1 MTPVEPDSEPT
12 STKLLREQIERFLAS
27 KEPEVL
33 SIRGKWGA
41 GKTYAWNRFLLN
53 ARDRNAIALK
63 NYAYVSL
70 FGVQSLD
77 ELKYAVFE
85 STVGAKDIGTEPTLE
100 GFKSNSTAVL
110 KQVGKHSIAGLL
122 GYFKN
127 ASEAVKIISF
137 LSVSKQIICID
148 DLERKGKALRT
159 QDVLGLVSLLRERR
173 KCKVVIILNEDEL
186 DDEEKKQLNKY
197 HEKVID
203 SSLLFSPTP
212 KDCVEITL
220 PKAIGTIASLSKH
233 CVSLGISNIR
243 IIKKIERLVV
253 LVDPLLT
260 KYDAAVLEQAVQT
273 LALFGWAY
281 YGRATESDESF
292 FSYVLKHHGN
302 QWFGPPSPEQ
312 LSEGEKQWAD
322 LLDSYG
328 FTNADDFDLVLLDA
342 VRNGFIDVERLRL
355 HANQLDQKHKAA
367 HSDKALNDAWAV
379 VHDSFD
385 DNEDQAVNG
394 LVEAYTDNIQVVTP
408 GNLEALVGLFKD
420 LGHDDLAREAI
431 TFFMKERDNEDREF
445 YDLSQ
450 HPFRS
455 HPTDPDM
462 QKAFD
467 EKLATFKTEVVPEE
481 ILRKIEEHQGWSN
494 RDIVTLS
501 AMSVADYKAMFK
513 ALRGS
518 AMRTAVKAS
527 VGFERISNRGN
538 EYDSIMTNA
547 RQALE
552 EIASENKLNKR
563 RVRRLVGP
571 RPAVPENASI
581 VTLEIDDEDQPTLP
595 IARAVSPVCLIEK
608 SE

>member
-1 MTPVEPDSEPT
+1 MTGRTNVKYEPMSSVEPATEPT

-27 KEPEVL
+27 IEPEVL

-41 GKTYAWNRFLLN
+41 GKTYAWNRFLLH
-53 ARDRNAIALK
+53 ARDENAIALK
-63 NYAYVSL
+63 KYAYVSL

-77 ELKYAVFE
+77 ELRYAIFE
-85 STVGAKDIGTEPTLE
+85 STVGATDIGTEPTLE
-100 GFKSNSTAVL
+100 GFKSNSAAVL
-110 KQVGKHSIAGLL
+110 RQVGKHSIAGLL

-148 DLERKGKALRT
+148 DMERKGNALRT

-186 DDEEKKQLNKY
+186 DDEDKKQLDKY

-203 SSLLFSPTP
+203 TSLLFAPTP
-212 KDCVEITL
+212 KDCVEIAL
-220 PKAIGTIASLSKH
+220 PKATGTIASLSKR

-243 IIKKIERLVV
+243 VIKKIERLVV
-253 LVDPLLT
+253 RVEPLLT
-260 KYDAAVLEQAVQT
+260 KYDTAILEQAIQT
-273 LALFGWAY
+273 LALFGWAH
-281 YGRATESDESF
+281 YGRATENDESF
-292 FSYVLKHHGN
+292 FSYILKHHGN
-302 QWFGPPSPEQ
+302 QWFGPPNPEQ
-312 LSEGEKQWAD
+312 LSEAEKQWAD

-342 VRNGFIDVERLRL
+342 VRNGFIDAERLRL
-355 HANQLDQKHKAA
+355 HATQLDEKHKAA
-367 HSDKALNDAWAV
+367 QSDKALNDAWAV

-385 DNEDQAVNG
+385 ANEDQAVDS
-394 LVEAYTDNIQVVTP
+394 LTEAYTDNIQVVTP
-408 GNLEALVGLFKD
+408 GNLESLVSLLKE
-420 LGHDDLAREAI
+420 LGHNDLAQQGIAY
-431 TFFMKERDNEDREF
+431 FMKERDNEDREF

-467 EKLATFKTEVVPEE
+467 QKLATFKTEVVPEE
-481 ILRKIEEHQGWSN
+481 ILRKIQEHQSWSI
-494 RDIVTLS
+494 RDIATLS

-527 VGFERISNRGN
+527 VGFERIANRGN
-538 EYDSIMTNA
+538 EYDSIINNA

-563 RVRRLVGP
+563 RVERLIGA

-581 VTLEIDDEDQPTLP
+581 ATLDEGQ
-595 IARAVSPVCLIEK
+595 
-608 SE
+608 